1 MWVADLQTLHS
12 ATVFVCLSHD
22 HLLSALIQTHMVQLW
37 AVHIVFRHESGTTYA
52 SMEVERLYYQSGME
66 SISGTVL
73 IGRRPF
79 DIQIDIQRLQVI
91 A

>member
-1 MWVADLQTLHS
+1 MGGGLQTFIS

-22 HLLSALIQTHMVQLW
+22 HLLSAPIQTRMVHYMV
-37 AVHIVFRHESGTTYA
+37 VHIVFRHESGTTYA
-52 SMEVERLYYQSGME
+52 SMEVERLYFQSGME

-79 DIQIDIQRLQVI
+79 DIQIDIQRLQVT